1 MMILASQTSC
11 VTGTCRAANTTNR
24 ADRATARTL
33 LAAST
38 GPTWCYQIDGTLHF
52 NFSDYAA
59 YYLAAPV
66 RHLLALGTIDGDRGL
81 TITNAYLAAFLD
93 HTVQARSEPLLTGK
107 STPYPQVQAQH
118 TPQ

>member
-1 MMILASQTSC
+1 
-11 VTGTCRAANTTNR
+11 VTGACQPADTASR

-38 GPTWCYQIDGTLHF
+38 GPAWCFQIDGSGHF

-59 YYLAAPV
+59 YYLAAPL

-81 TITNAYLAAFLD
+81 TITNAYVAAFLD
-93 HTVQARSEPLLTGK
+93 HAVRGTPQRLLTGR
-107 STPYPQVQAQH
+107 STPYPQVRAQH
-118 TPQ
+118 TPL